1 MVCRS
6 AVCASDPVRVPQSPV
21 EEGQLAQLGAAKVV
35 LLKKKKEDGY
45 DFPIPV
51 HAEFFLEVKLWLC
64 VGKGGKVFG

>member
-35 LLKKKKEDGY
+35 LLKKKRRTDMISR
-45 DFPIPV
+45 FPYTLS
-51 HAEFFLEVKLWLC
+51 FS
-64 VGKGGKVFG
+64 